1 ARCEGARTPAMGG
14 DDPGPALTRRERE
27 VGGLAARGLT
37 DRAIA
42 ELLVVSIRTVETH
55 LYNAYAKL
63 GVTGRADLA
72 TALDVR

>member
-1 ARCEGARTPAMGG
+1 MVV
-14 DDPGPALTRRERE
+14 DDPGPTLTRRERE
-27 VGGLAARGLT
+27 IAGLATRGLT

-42 ELLVVSIRTVETH
+42 EVLVVSIRTVETH

-72 TALDVR
+72 AALDLLRVESD